1 MYRVEVAWS
10 DLHVFEEFDE
20 SESPCPLKHTLEE
33 CPAWADDRRVLT
45 EMVIFQIS
53 ITYTHFRF
61 PLNRPEILQMW
72 IDAIGREGFQPT
84 KNYLICSAHFKVEDY
99 MDRPSTSGVRLKNF
113 TVPSIFSEA
122 SVPAFIHVDYATN
135 SPAASLPAKTWRSI
149 LKKPDINQLSN
160 IDSVSSSTSPLKH
173 TPIILCENPQATTSA
188 NSVDDT
194 IKIATGKKRKIM
206 NHSIYHLK
214 KQKMSPR
221 KQRMQRTIKTLLQ
234 KVSRKEEKIRS
245 FESLLKTLRY
255 NDKI

>member
-1 MYRVEVAWS
+1 
-10 DLHVFEEFDE
+10 
-20 SESPCPLKHTLEE
+20 
-33 CPAWADDRRVLT
+33 
-45 EMVIFQIS
+45 
-53 ITYTHFRF
+53 
-61 PLNRPEILQMW
+61 
-72 IDAIGREGFQPT
+72 
-84 KNYLICSAHFKVEDY
+84 
-99 MDRPSTSGVRLKNF
+99 MDRPGTSGVRLKNL

-122 SVPAFIHVDYATN
+122 SVPTFIPVDCATN
-135 SPAASLPAKTWRSI
+135 SLAASSLAKTWRSI

-160 IDSVSSSTSPLKH
+160 IDSMSSSTSPLKH
-173 TPIILCENPQATTSA
+173 IPIVLCENPQATTSA

-206 NHSIYHLK
+206 THSIYHLK

-245 FESLLKTLRY
+245 LESLLKTLRY